1 MTANILN
8 NKTFIDT
15 VLSIQSTQNDKE
27 LHWYIINIILPDLPQ
42 IIETLQICSN
52 LLMYNSPQEPDSK
65 QCIEKGPSIKLPLSL
80 TNQQDSVN
88 GIITR
93 DGPYITDLNLTVKN
107 HYFNKHFHKL
117 HLIKPMVLEQLVN
130 VLNLIKDSI
139 GILQNLQ
146 SIDKELT
153 LLSEKEENEH
163 TIKHDQLICDFKKL
177 LVNIHDSKTNL
188 QLPSDPNLVFP
199 LQVTDGENFE
209 PQLLDRIAVDF
220 YLSQKPSLYDLKS
233 LHRITE
239 KPWCEID
246 ANGKSFVDKL
256 KEEMKNKRLS
266 IGDKSTSDA
275 INQNNN
281 TNIFSNMM
289 SHLLLRHKYDTM
301 DYITRCIT
309 YNNMV
314 VVVNKKFEV
323 STEDPIL
330 ISCFTKLDSL
340 ESIINGYISSL
351 NSFSM

>member
-1 MTANILN
+1 M
-8 NKTFIDT
+8 
-15 VLSIQSTQNDKE
+15 
-27 LHWYIINIILPDLPQ
+27 
-42 IIETLQICSN
+42 
-52 LLMYNSPQEPDSK
+52 
-65 QCIEKGPSIKLPLSL
+65 
-80 TNQQDSVN
+80 
-88 GIITR
+88 
-93 DGPYITDLNLTVKN
+93 
-107 HYFNKHFHKL
+107 
-117 HLIKPMVLEQLVN
+117 
-130 VLNLIKDSI
+130 
-139 GILQNLQ
+139 
-146 SIDKELT
+146 
-153 LLSEKEENEH
+153 
-163 TIKHDQLICDFKKL
+163 
-177 LVNIHDSKTNL
+177 
-188 QLPSDPNLVFP
+188 
-199 LQVTDGENFE
+199 ENFE

-220 YLSQKPSLYDLKS
+220 YLSQNQVCIDLKS

-323 STEDPIL
+323 STEDQ
-330 ISCFTKLDSL
+330 S
-340 ESIINGYISSL
+340 
-351 NSFSM
+351 